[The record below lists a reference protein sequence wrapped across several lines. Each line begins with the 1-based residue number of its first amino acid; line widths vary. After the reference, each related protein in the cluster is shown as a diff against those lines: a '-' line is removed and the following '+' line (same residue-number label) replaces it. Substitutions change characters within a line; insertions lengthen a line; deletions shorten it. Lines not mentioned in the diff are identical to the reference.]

1 MIIPL
6 GETRD
11 AQQLVQIDKTEEG
24 LAGTPILPVRFV
36 PLVHGRAGASARQ
49 AKASKGAK
57 PERG

>member
-1 MIIPL
+1 
-6 GETRD
+6 
-11 AQQLVQIDKTEEG
+11 
-24 LAGTPILPVRFV
+24 VRFV